1 MSGEERHGQFL
12 PLSVAAAIA
21 YGNLVGEEQAA
32 RDRAR
37 LEAHLNYVAAELA
50 SILAVFSQIDGA
62 PPEILSPERVA
73 RGRFTQ
79 GGQMLHLPGAPEPI
93 SALRVRNTDLHL
105 AIEQLRQ
112 RLSFPPD

>member
-1 MSGEERHGQFL
+1 MTEREKAL
-12 PLSVAAAIA
+12 LERA
-21 YGNLVGEEQAA
+21 
-32 RDRAR
+32 DRAQR
-37 LEAHLNYVAAELA
+37 EGNEAAMRQIPRIEEEAGLKIEDLNYVAAELA

-62 PPEILSPERVA
+62 PPEILSPEHVA
-73 RGRFTQ
+73 HGKFTQ

>member
-1 MSGEERHGQFL
+1 VSGEEQHGQFL

-21 YGNLVGEEQAA
+21 YGSLVRDNEAA
-32 RDRAR
+32 HDRAR

-50 SILAVFSQIDGA
+50 SILALFSQIDGA
-62 PPEILSPERVA
+62 PPEILSPEQVA
-73 RGRFTQ
+73 RGKFTQ
-79 GGQMLHLPGAPEPI
+79 GGQMLHLPGAPEPV
-93 SALRVRNTDLHL
+93 SALRVRNADLHL

>member
-62 PPEILSPERVA
+62 PPEILSPEHVA
-73 RGRFTQ
+73 HGKFTQ
-79 GGQMLHLPGAPEPI
+79 GGQLLHLPGAPEPI
-93 SALRVRNTDLHL
+93 SALRVRDADLHL
-105 AIEQLRQ
+105 AIEQLRL
-112 RLSFPPD
+112 RLAFPPD